1 MLVVLVFVC
10 WRAKSFCLI
19 KTEALCWCFCFW
31 NFLLVISLENPSFP
45 RLGIWIVKMDSN
57 STKEKLQ
64 NSVAVVADRAD
75 LKSCYMQK
83 FRLYETRSV
92 NIYIYIYNPFSS
104 LIIDVSCVHYKYSI
118 FLTMIQTDTSFCVTY
133 MFLFVIL
140 RCCLVW
146 FGLVW
151 FDFLYFYLCF
161 PCKIHVHVG
170 MLIMNH
176 DVFFIGKRNL
186 VTCKKD
192 FFFLWGSFSIGI

>member
-64 NSVAVVADRAD
+64 NSVVVADGAE

-92 NIYIYIYNPFSS
+92 NNKPFSS
-104 LIIDVSCVHYKYSI
+104 LINDVSCLHYKYSI
-118 FLTMIQTDTSFCVTY
+118 FWTWSRLIWVFVSLICFSLFVVLFCV
-133 MFLFVIL
+133 
-140 RCCLVW
+140 VW
-146 FGLVW
+146 LN
-151 FDFLYFYLCF
+151 
-161 PCKIHVHVG
+161 
-170 MLIMNH
+170 LI
-176 DVFFIGKRNL
+176 
-186 VTCKKD
+186 
-192 FFFLWGSFSIGI
+192 FSISIFVFLVKFMSICIYSSWIMMVFSLEKGI

>member
-1 MLVVLVFVC
+1 MILCKERLDKSFGGVLLVVLVFVC

-45 RLGIWIVKMDSN
+45 RLGIWIVKIDSN

-92 NIYIYIYNPFSS
+92 NNKPFSS
-104 LIIDVSCVHYKYSI
+104 LINDVSCLHYKYSI
-118 FLTMIQTDTSFCVTY
+118 FWTWSRLIWVFVSLICFSLFVVLFCV
-133 MFLFVIL
+133 
-140 RCCLVW
+140 VW
-146 FGLVW
+146 LN
-151 FDFLYFYLCF
+151 
-161 PCKIHVHVG
+161 
-170 MLIMNH
+170 LI
-176 DVFFIGKRNL
+176 
-186 VTCKKD
+186 
-192 FFFLWGSFSIGI
+192 FSISIFVFLVKFMSICIYSSWIMMFFSLGKGI